1 MSDLYGAIDLGGT
14 KLRAIVADLDGNVLG
29 EIIRPSEA
37 DEGPEPV
44 IARMIETLEAAAGK
58 TGVLASQLPAVRAA
72 SPAALGLVHRVGFE
86 ATQLPGWGGVP
97 LGGLMTKRM
106 RTPALPP
113 NRGNA

>member
-1 MSDLYGAIDLGGT
+1 MPDLYGAIDLGGT

-58 TGVLASQLPAVRAA
+58 RGDSAPQLRAVRVA
-72 SPAALGLVHRVGFE
+72 PPRALDLLHRLPFE
-86 ATQLPGWGGVP
+86 APPHPRWGTAPPAEVKSKRLRLPSP
-97 LGGLMTKRM
+97 LV
-106 RTPALPP
+106 
-113 NRGNA
+113 